1 MTSFDYDIAVL
12 GGGAA
17 GLTTAAGCA
26 QTGAKTLVIEKEE
39 HLGGDCLHYGCV
51 PSKTLIRSA
60 NICHLMH
67 HSSVFGLP
75 KVDIPPVEFH
85 LIARRIQKVIETI
98 QEHDSPERFCKLG
111 AAVKTAKATFVDDHE
126 ISLEDGTRITA
137 EKWVI
142 ATGSHSSIPAIPG
155 LDSVPYLTNRDIF
168 TLQKLPQSMIILG
181 GGPIAV
187 EMAQAFARL
196 GSKVTIIQRSGQIL
210 SREDP
215 DLANILQEHLENE
228 GVAVRTQAVITR
240 IFEDKDAIRVQTQN
254 AEGKLML
261 FEAEKLLVALGRS
274 PNIAD
279 LNLEKA
285 GVDFT
290 AQGIV
295 VDQRLR
301 TSQKH
306 IYAAGDVTGNHLFTH
321 AAGYEGGI
329 VVSNAAFHL
338 PRKVDYTLMPWCTY
352 TDPELAGIGYT
363 EKQAGAENISY
374 QVITETFATNDRAL
388 AEGDD
393 TGLLKLLL
401 DAKEKPIGVQ
411 ILGPHAGELM
421 GEWVA
426 FFNSGMKLSTLASS
440 VHPYPTLAEINK
452 RVAGTF
458 FGPKI
463 FSETVRKALTFF
475 FQFKGRA
482 CLVAEE
488 PKK

>member
-111 AAVKTAKATFVDDHE
+111 AAVKTGKATFVDDHQ
-126 ISLEDGTRITA
+126 ISLEDGSRITA

-155 LDSVPYLTNRDIF
+155 LDTVPYLTNRDIF

-228 GVAVRTQAVITR
+228 DVAVRTQAVITR
-240 IFEDKDAIRVQTQN
+240 IFEDKDAIREQSQN

-352 TDPELAGIGYT
+352 TDPELASVGYNEKSAESEGINYKT
-363 EKQAGAENISY
+363 VLSPLSEI
-374 QVITETFATNDRAL
+374 DRAQ
-388 AEGDD
+388 AEGE
-393 TGLLKLLL
+393 TEGLIKILI
-401 DAKEKPIGVQ
+401 DRKERIIGTQ
-411 ILGPHAGELM
+411 IAGLHAGDLIQSSLYAIQNGYKLMDLM
-421 GEWVA
+421 GP
-426 FFNSGMKLSTLASS
+426 MI
-440 VHPYPTLAEINK
+440 PYPTLGEIQK
-452 RVAGTF
+452 RAAGNYLAAKLFNPGTK
-458 FGPKI
+458 KI
-463 FSETVRKALTFF
+463 L
-475 FQFKGRA
+475 
-482 CLVAEE
+482 
-488 PKK
+488 KKLYRYRG